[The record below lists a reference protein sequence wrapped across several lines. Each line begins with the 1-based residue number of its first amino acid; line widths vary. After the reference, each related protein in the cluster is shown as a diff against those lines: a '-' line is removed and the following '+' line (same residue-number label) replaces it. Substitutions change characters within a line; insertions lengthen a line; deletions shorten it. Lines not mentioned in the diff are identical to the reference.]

1 MFNMIFENKDGNRLQ
16 FGAGSPYTITE
27 FQGLNPPNATI
38 NTNTTATLDGGIFNS
53 AKLQMRSINVAFAIE
68 ENAEENR
75 LAVYKVV
82 QTKLPLRIYY
92 QSDYLDVFIDGYVE
106 SVNIG
111 YFDKKQ
117 VVTVSVLCPFPYF
130 KGAQEVINELSAV
143 IKKFH
148 FPFASTAAGELVFGE
163 IDPIT
168 SLEVDNA
175 GSVQTGLTFEL
186 YAKKAVS
193 NPKIY
198 NYETNEFLEVN
209 IDMQPGD
216 LITITTGQGNK
227 AITLLRDAV
236 ETNIFNLLS
245 KNSTWLQLGVGGG
258 IFVYQVGSGLVTSLV
273 VTISHYD
280 LYEGV

>member
-1 MFNMIFENKDGNRLQ
+1 MFNMIFENKDENRLQ

-27 FQGLNPPNATI
+27 FQGLNPPTATI
-38 NTNTTATLDGGIFNS
+38 NTNTAATLDGALFNS
-53 AKLQMRSINVAFAIE
+53 SKLQMRSINVAFAIE

-82 QTKLPLRIYY
+82 QSKLPLRIYY
-92 QSDYLDVFIDGYVE
+92 QSDYLDIFIDGYVE

-111 YFDKKQ
+111 YFDRKQ
-117 VVTVSVLCPFPYF
+117 IVTVSVLCPFPYF

-143 IKKFH
+143 IKRFH
-148 FPFASTAAGELVFGE
+148 FPFASTAAKELVFGE

-168 SLEVDNA
+168 SVEVDNA
-175 GSVQTGLTFEL
+175 GSVQTGLTFQL

-198 NYETNEFLEVN
+198 NYETNEFMEVN
-209 IDMQPGD
+209 IDMQAGD

-227 AITLLRDAV
+227 TITLLRDAV
-236 ETNIFNLLS
+236 QTNIFNLLS
-245 KNSTWLQLGVGGG
+245 KNSTWLQLDVGGG
-258 IFVYQVGSGLVTSLV
+258 IFVYQVGTGNITSLV